1 MAFNQFRRCLS
12 TSSRLTQLVKAPVE
26 VHGIEG
32 RYASA
37 LYSAATKTKKLDAV
51 DSDMKK
57 VEALLSKDKKLLQFV
72 RDPTLKKS
80 FKKEVIESTMKKQG
94 LTDLTVNTMCA
105 MAENGRLPKLNA
117 VLASFQVLMRAHRGE
132 VDCTVTTAKELDSKT
147 MEELQAA
154 LKGFLKK
161 GQTLHMN
168 AKVDPEILGGMVV
181 AIGDK
186 YVDMSTSSKI
196 KTYTNAIKEA
206 I

>member
-1 MAFNQFRRCLS
+1 MFLNNTFIQKTIFKTSTEFRITLLLTSIRKVFILKVNVKFKFTMHNFMNCS
-12 TSSRLTQLVKAPVE
+12 TGCFL
-26 VHGIEG
+26 
-32 RYASA
+32 YA
-37 LYSAATKTKKLDAV
+37 
-51 DSDMKK
+51 
-57 VEALLSKDKKLLQFV
+57 
-72 RDPTLKKS
+72 
-80 FKKEVIESTMKKQG
+80 EVIESTMKKQG

-168 AKVDPEILGGMVV
+168 AKVSL
-181 AIGDK
+181 K
-186 YVDMSTSSKI
+186 
-196 KTYTNAIKEA
+196 
-206 I
+206 